1 MSILGNG
8 LRWARAAGVAGAAWA
23 AISAPALAEQARM
36 SPEQAYIGVNRAA
49 PVLVTAGDSGDHSG
63 RLEIALL
70 EPVTARIIE
79 RRRIEPGRV
88 DLSAVFPLLWTRST
102 PTTVYA
108 QLFDEGR
115 PVGAALVIRPLLSPP
130 RATDGL
136 TAALR
141 DAAAARLTD
150 ELGRLGTLPADRRGA
165 MRRLVHIEP
174 APATVLS
181 GLKITPDRH
190 VVLETSEGPIT
201 LALRHDAAPNTC
213 EAFLELVEGG
223 LYTDVPFHRVVGASP
238 GRRPFVIQTGDPTGS
253 GDGGAGRTINFEP
266 SPIPHDFGVVSMARR
281 DDDPNSA
288 GSQFFICL
296 SREACQSLDGAYVG
310 FAHVVDGAGAVGA
323 ISRTP
328 VGPRNPDDPLS
339 PHDRP
344 LNPPVLLRAFT
355 RPAPPHGTGPRPAT
369 PADVPPVDR

>member
-1 MSILGNG
+1 VIG
-8 LRWARAAGVAGAAWA
+8 
-23 AISAPALAEQARM
+23 APARGEQARM
-36 SPEQAYIGVNRAA
+36 RAEQAYVGVNRAA
-49 PVLVTAGDSGDHSG
+49 PVLITPGASGDDTG

-70 EPVTARIIE
+70 EPVTARVIE
-79 RRRIEPGRV
+79 RKRVEPGRV
-88 DLSAVFPLLWTRST
+88 DLSTVFPLLWTRVS

-115 PVGAALVIRPLLSPP
+115 PVGPALVIRPLLSPP

-141 DAAAARLTD
+141 EAASARSTD
-150 ELGRLGTLPADRRGA
+150 ELARLGTLAADRRGA
-165 MRRLVHIEP
+165 MRRTVHIEP
-174 APATVLS
+174 APAMVLS
-181 GLKITPDRH
+181 GLQISADRQ
-190 VVLETSEGPIT
+190 VVLETSEGTIT

-213 EAFLELVEGG
+213 AAFLELVEGG

-296 SREACQSLDGAYVG
+296 SREACQSLDGAYAA
-310 FAHVVDGAGAVGA
+310 FAHVVDGAAAVGA

-328 VGPRNPDDPLS
+328 VGPRNADDPLS

-344 LNPPVLLRAFT
+344 LKPPVLLRAYT
-355 RPAPPHGTGPRPAT
+355 RPAPAYGTGPRPAI